1 MSQEEAFQQHDVLE
15 LFTVLLDALST
26 SVGGYATHTPA
37 SLFEFEMTDV
47 LSYVLP
53 DGGCIRRGRRVP
65 GNNLSL
71 FLDETTTSL
80 EAAVQRYVS
89 AETIDGFK
97 ADEAGGALVTATKAL
112 RFATLPPCLLFNLQR
127 FNFDWER
134 QRRVK
139 VDQLCAFP
147 LTIDMENFLD
157 EECSVT
163 RGPTAY
169 SLSAVLIHSGTAHSG
184 HYFAYVKDCASGTW
198 FEFNDEKVTLLAE
211 DGPEMDPSFLEGV
224 FGGAVSAAGGGASS
238 MSAYGLVYRRV
249 DGAAASKPVVASTT
263 PATGEHESTSVPESV
278 PPPADLA
285 AVVAAENL
293 RWEASRAEYIRKRDA
308 VTFEVH
314 SDLVGDEHDGKSA
327 TVTVV
332 LDKTSTLSAAV
343 EACLAA
349 TEARGASLQA
359 AREDLYR
366 LRAYDTDSASAKGRA
381 LGSTRSHETNFGITL
396 EELGLWKR
404 TPQHV
409 LLESADQ
416 DGKFPEIVPEPATI
430 QLVMFSANSSVL
442 PADAFSAPKQ
452 VTVLIPAQG
461 DLDIADITDSIS
473 AQVSDLEQQSRPKLR
488 LAVVNVSTGRPRLVD
503 ARDAVV
509 AALVESS
516 ERPVGHASE
525 PLAVYATEVAPEPV
539 SEGTWSAE
547 CMQNA
552 FELRASMCVLRVQ
565 IVGLGCEGNDTVS
578 EHELEISRY
587 DTVDQLR
594 NSIASLAKLTAQF
607 IIKSGN
613 TGEEL
618 KDGSASLDDADL
630 DLTDGVVVS
639 PGIPLRENQARL
651 QVFLRDGTTT
661 QQIGEFIVQPDTA
674 VSELLQYFAHS
685 LGLCDAAAS
694 VDALPPSARSCIR
707 VRHLRNDGR
716 LGCICSHA
724 LSLGESLGVDTL
736 MSHNSPSIVLERLAE
751 PEILEPGAVVV
762 LLRRWNSTS
771 SSLGEP
777 IEVAVSPTWEM
788 SDLLEHIEKIYRTD
802 QLPSTNIRDNGL
814 NESEPE
820 PEPQL
825 EGQVQVIRPW
835 AYQMKD
841 PSSLHL
847 VNWSQP
853 GFAKRA
859 QPPPIK
865 VSSRLDASQ
874 DETSTDGKDET
885 DQTAHA
891 PVGTRAEDEQSAWN
905 LNWGDELCWRPRPSG
920 IAKNADGRS
929 DSVAVAEKGIT
940 IRVHR

>member
-26 SVGGYATHTPA
+26 SVGGYATNTPA
-37 SLFEFEMTDV
+37 SLFEFEMMDV

-53 DGGCIRRGRRVP
+53 DGKCIRRGRRVH

-80 EAAVQRYVS
+80 EAAVQRYVA

-157 EECSVT
+157 EECIATS
-163 RGPTAY
+163 GPTAY

-184 HYFAYVKDCASGTW
+184 HYFAFVKDLASGTW

-211 DGPEMDPSFLEGV
+211 DGPEMDPSFLERV

-249 DGAAASKPVVASTT
+249 DGATASNSLVASTT
-263 PATGEHESTSVPESV
+263 PETDEHESTSVPESV

-293 RWEASRAEYIRKRDA
+293 RWQASRAEYIRKRDA

-314 SDLVGDEHDGKSA
+314 SDLVGDEHDSKSA
-327 TVTVV
+327 TMTVV

-359 AREDLYR
+359 DHDKYR
-366 LRAYDTDSASAKGRA
+366 LRAYDTDSASAQGRA
-381 LGSTRSHETNFGITL
+381 LGSTRSHETNSGSTL

-416 DGKFPEIVPEPATI
+416 DGKFPDIVPEPVTI
-430 QLVMFSANSSVL
+430 QLVMFSADALVP
-442 PADAFSAPKQ
+442 PADAFSAPVQ

-461 DLDIADITDSIS
+461 DLDVADIADSIS
-473 AQVSDLEQQSRPKLR
+473 AQLPDLEQQSRPTLR
-488 LAVVNVSTGRPRLVD
+488 LAVVNASTGRPRLVD
-503 ARDAVV
+503 DRDAVV
-509 AALVESS
+509 AAFVESS
-516 ERPVGHASE
+516 ERSVGHARE
-525 PLAVYATEVAPEPV
+525 PLAVYATEVAPESM
-539 SEGTWSAE
+539 SEGAWS
-547 CMQNA
+547 MQKA
-552 FELRASMCVLRVQ
+552 FELRASVCVLRVR
-565 IVGLGCEGNDTVS
+565 IVGLGCEGNDSVS

-587 DTVDQLR
+587 DTVDKLR
-594 NSIASLAKLTAQF
+594 NSIASMAKLTAQF

-651 QVFLRDGTTT
+651 QVLLRNGNTT
-661 QQIGEFIVQPDTA
+661 QQIGEFIAQPDTA
-674 VSELLQYFAHS
+674 VSELLQHFAHW
-685 LGLCDAAAS
+685 LGLCDAVAS
-694 VDALPPSARSCIR
+694 VDALPPSAYSCVR

-736 MSHNSPSIVLERLAE
+736 LSHNSPSIVLERLAM

-762 LLRRWNSTS
+762 VLRRWDSRS
-771 SSLGEP
+771 GSLGEP

-788 SDLLEHIEKIYRTD
+788 SDLLEHIEKMYLTD
-802 QLPSTNIRDNGL
+802 QLPSTDNGF

-820 PEPQL
+820 PKPQL

-835 AYQMKD
+835 AYQLKD

-859 QPPPIK
+859 QPPPVK
-865 VSSRLDASQ
+865 VPSRLEEATQSA
-874 DETSTDGKDET
+874 TSIDGKDKA
-885 DQTAHA
+885 D
-891 PVGTRAEDEQSAWN
+891 QSAHSQVGVRGEDKQSGWN

-920 IAKNADGRS
+920 VTKDADGS
-929 DSVAVAEKGIT
+929 TDTVAVAEKGIT